1 MHPLRTRLLRPVVL
15 DDPIVR
21 RKGDVF
27 GMLSK
32 VHVGARD
39 VKLPLDQLQKE
50 DESLAGG
57 QMTGGGALPPGH
69 P

>member
-1 MHPLRTRLLRPVVL
+1 MT
-15 DDPIVR
+15 R

-27 GMLSK
+27 GTLPK
-32 VHVGARD
+32 VTVGAHG

-57 QMTGGGALPPGH
+57 RR
-69 P
+69 